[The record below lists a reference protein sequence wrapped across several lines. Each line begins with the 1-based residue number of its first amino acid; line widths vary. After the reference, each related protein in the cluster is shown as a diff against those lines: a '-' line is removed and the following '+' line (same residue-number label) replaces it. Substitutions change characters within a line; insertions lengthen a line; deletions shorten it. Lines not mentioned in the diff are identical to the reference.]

1 MTSPLQIAQKYFELS
16 NQADLNAIEKMFTDT
31 STYSSVNTGVFY
43 GRKQII
49 DMVRPFYDSF
59 DTLNWDVHDVK
70 EIRPNVI
77 EFDFTFKGV
86 KNDKETVRHG
96 IEYVI
101 VNDDGLLQHVEV
113 RNKNA

>member
-1 MTSPLQIAQKYFELS
+1 M
-16 NQADLNAIEKMFTDT
+16 
-31 STYSSVNTGVFY
+31 
-43 GRKQII
+43 
-49 DMVRPFYDSF
+49 
-59 DTLNWDVHDVK
+59 HDVK

-86 KNDKETVRHG
+86 KDNKEIIRHG

-101 VNDDGLLQHVEV
+101 VNEDGLLQHVEV